1 MAGIDKT
8 YLNYEQY
15 LELVEWCKEK
25 KYAEYPD
32 GTKEPL
38 SDYLCYN
45 LSKDYFFDSEGNSHL
60 FPVWNT
66 PTYFD
71 CWLAKN
77 CPLSY
82 IQERLETQYGKESLE
97 ELKKDGGEYDKKYRN
112 SFETRPGKK
121 FTKFSLSVYQGRP
134 IKRNLHFYNEYLNT
148 RFISHWEIEITKY
161 EKFITP
167 NRDCLNYD
175 ELWGY
180 NVFTDHWSPYYSNS
194 TVPVT
199 TYSYDFKKGRSLK
212 SVLRKIRK
220 WNLPEGLKVKIM
232 DFPSGNT
239 YILKTK

>member
-25 KYAEYPD
+25 EYVEYPD

-38 SDYLCYN
+38 SDYLCYHFSRDN
-45 LSKDYFFDSEGNSHL
+45 FFDREGNPHL
-60 FPVWNT
+60 FPIWNT

-77 CPLSY
+77 CPLPY
-82 IQERLETQYGKESLE
+82 IQETLETQYSKETLE

-134 IKRNLHFYNEYLNT
+134 IKRNFRFYNEYLKKRYN
-148 RFISHWEIEITKY
+148 SHWEVEISKHVV
-161 EKFITP
+161 ITNP
-167 NRDCLNYD
+167 NGENFDYN
-175 ELWGY
+175 EFWGY
-180 NVFTDHWSPYYSNS
+180 NAFTDHWSPYYS
-194 TVPVT
+194 TVPT
-199 TYSYDFKKGRSLK
+199 TTHSYDFKKYCSLK

-232 DFPSGNT
+232 DFPSGST